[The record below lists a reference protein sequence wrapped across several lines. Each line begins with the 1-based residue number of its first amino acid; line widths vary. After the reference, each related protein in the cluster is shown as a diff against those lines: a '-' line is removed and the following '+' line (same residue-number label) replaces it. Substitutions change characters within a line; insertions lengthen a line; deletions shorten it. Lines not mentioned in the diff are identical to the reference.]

1 MKIFNIAHRGWSAR
15 YPENTLPAFRGAVE
29 AGADLIELDVQC
41 TRDGHAVVLH
51 DTTVDRTTDGSGR
64 VCDFSLQEV
73 KRLDC
78 GGWFSPVFRG
88 ERVPTLGET
97 IEALKDA
104 PVKFCVE
111 VKGRDAEGTQQT
123 VARTIQVVQEYNVL
137 ERCILTSFLPEAL
150 TLARRLEPLIP
161 TALDPDEE
169 TRFAA
174 WDLCAQVLR
183 IGGNILS
190 LRHDWLTQALV
201 DEVHAH
207 GIPVWTWTVNEP
219 EAMRRAVAFG
229 VDGIM
234 TDDPAGLREILSSG
248 QATEGLHRADRTS
261 CRPS

>member
-1 MKIFNIAHRGWSAR
+1 MPSRVFNIAHRGWSSR
-15 YPENTLPAFRGAVE
+15 YPENTLPAFLGAVE

-51 DTTVDRTTDGSGR
+51 DATVDRTTDGSGR

-78 GGWFSPVFRG
+78 GGWFSPAFRG

-97 IEALKDA
+97 IEALKDH
-104 PVKFCVE
+104 PVKLCVE
-111 VKGRDAEGTQQT
+111 IKARDAEGTRQT
-123 VARTIQVVQEYNVL
+123 VARTIQTIQEHRVL
-137 ERCILTSFLPEAL
+137 DRCILTSFLPEAL
-150 TLARRLEPLIP
+150 TQARRLEPLIP

-169 TRFAA
+169 TLFSA

-207 GIPVWTWTVNEP
+207 GIPIWTWTVNEP

-234 TDDPAGLREILSSG
+234 TDDPARLRELLSSG
-248 QATEGLHRADRTS
+248 QSAGSLHEL
-261 CRPS
+261 